1 MNHQITLE
9 ELGMIP
15 KQTHIERSI
24 YATPC
29 GGCVC
34 NHCANNVDCMDV
46 AIGEAKFACFNCDDC
61 FNFSG
66 YGRDNW
72 KPECKRYKVTDK
84 YAKATR
90 KRFKLLQGKEMQEK

>member
-9 ELGMIP
+9 ELGVIP
-15 KQTHIERSI
+15 NQIFIDRSI

-34 NHCANNVDCMDV
+34 NHCANNVDCMEAV
-46 AIGEAKFACFNCDDC
+46 TGEAKFACFNCDDC
-61 FNFSG
+61 FNYSG

-72 KPECKRYKVTDK
+72 KPECKHYKVTDK
-84 YAKATR
+84 RAKDMR
-90 KRFKLLQGKEMQEK
+90 KRLKIV